1 MKEQIQLRFVQKSAK
16 YYDGKY
22 AQWVMEY
29 TSNREYSFMEIVKV
43 FQDIPSTGIDVYED
57 ADVGLKT
64 VAGTYDMDHFM
75 KDYGKIACSDIE
87 EIIIDTEY
95 QQKGILIKM
104 WTQSTSIKLCII
116 EESWGHQTM
125 QFVES
130 VGQQIMKFIANDG
143 ENR

>member
-29 TSNREYSFMEIVKV
+29 TCNCEYSFMEIVKV
-43 FQDIPSTGIDVYED
+43 FQDIPSTSIDVYED

-64 VAGTYDMDHFM
+64 VAGMYDMDHFM

-104 WTQSTSIKLCII
+104 WPQSTSIKLCII

-125 QFVES
+125 QFIES
-130 VGQQIMKFIANDG
+130 LGQQIMQFIANG
-143 ENR
+143 GGNR

>member
-1 MKEQIQLRFVQKSAK
+1 
-16 YYDGKY
+16 
-22 AQWVMEY
+22 
-29 TSNREYSFMEIVKV
+29 MEIVKV
-43 FQDIPSTGIDVYED
+43 FQNIPSTSIDVYED

-104 WTQSTSIKLCII
+104 WPQSTSIKLCII
-116 EESWGHQTM
+116 EESGRMNWKSWGKQTL

-130 VGQQIMKFIANDG
+130 MGQQIMQFIANGG